1 MTDFVHICLRLAEKS
16 EAHIDDFTR
25 GLNEVK
31 QHVLPYVHTCINSL
45 LLALTMK
52 CLIRPT
58 HNSFSL
64 LSVALPSLLPVAI
77 QDRR

>member
-1 MTDFVHICLRLAEKS
+1 MPEIGRKICGTYCC
-16 EAHIDDFTR
+16 DFTR

-31 QHVLPYVHTCINSL
+31 QHVVLYVHTCINSL

-58 HNSFSL
+58 HNSVSL
-64 LSVALPSLLPVAI
+64 LSVVLPSLPPVTI
-77 QDRR
+77 QYRR